1 MISDPPN
8 SSVLTLFYLD
18 PEHKPTS
25 SSCFSGS
32 YSDGAGAFRLPTWEV
47 IAGQLGSNQTC
58 EHGLANDDSLS
69 QFPYL

>member
-8 SSVLTLFYLD
+8 SSVPTLFYLD

-32 YSDGAGAFRLPTWEV
+32 HSDGADAFRLPTWEV
-47 IAGQLGSNQTC
+47 TAGQLRSNQTC
-58 EHGLANDDSLS
+58 EQVPANEDSLS
-69 QFPYL
+69 QFPHL